1 MQLRFIGKESKS
13 GDSPT
18 LYATDRDTY
27 VIQGYTVPPEVRDGL
42 EPAEGNT
49 CVVIYD
55 RLLGHLAR
63 EGITGTPHRRRPI
76 VAAVDEESS
85 VIEGTVVTD
94 AQARAQMRIPD
105 NENCVEIPKATL
117 VALMGAPGWT

>member
-1 MQLRFIGKESKS
+1 MQLRFLGKESKS

-27 VIQGYTVPPEVRDGL
+27 LVQGYTVPPAMRANLDL
-42 EPAEGNT
+42 AEGNT

-63 EGITGTPHRRRPI
+63 DGITGTPHRRRPI
-76 VAAVDEESS
+76 IAAVNEESS
-85 VIEGTVVTD
+85 VIEGAVVTD
-94 AQARAQMRIPD
+94 TRARARMRIPD
-105 NENCVEIPKATL
+105 HEDCVEIPKAAL
-117 VALMGAPGWT
+117 AALMGVPGWT